1 MSIHSRERE
10 TMNARPSETTGPRRI
25 AAFVRNAVA
34 AVCLAAGA
42 MALPQTAAAEFPE
55 KPVTLVVWSGAGG
68 TLDTYGRKL
77 AELLERESGWTVKVD
92 NRPGGSGA
100 VGLSQIVTQ
109 PADGYNILVLTG
121 TLTFGIA
128 QGLIP
133 FKLEDLRL
141 LRAMQSEPSSLA
153 VAKDSPL
160 QSVDDFVAY
169 MKENPNG
176 LKVGG
181 HSSGGFHQYMLYQMM
196 QQGGFESGWIPHD
209 ASGKVTLALLG
220 DHIDAAMMT
229 PSTGLSQVQSGDFR
243 LLGVTT
249 AERSPFLPDAPTFK
263 EQGYD
268 IEGAIWR
275 GIAVKAGTPDDVVA
289 SIQIAIDKVTAS
301 EEWKTFQQEQ
311 FQDSPNW
318 GEAEFTER
326 TQKDLEAQAEFLKSA
341 GFLQ

>member
-1 MSIHSRERE
+1 MTDKTNRRGFL
-10 TMNARPSETTGPRRI
+10 ARLVQG
-25 AAFVRNAVA
+25 AAFA
-34 AVCLAAGA
+34 AALATTSLGMAG
-42 MALPQTAAAEFPE
+42 PAAAEFPE

-68 TLDTYGRKL
+68 ALDTYGRKL
-77 AELLERESGWTVKVD
+77 AELLEKEAGWTVKVD

-109 PADGYNILVLTG
+109 PADGYQILVLTG

-153 VAKDSPL
+153 VLASSPY
-160 QSVDDFVAY
+160 QNVQQFVDH
-169 MKENPNG
+169 MKANPNG

-181 HSSGGFHQYMLYQMM
+181 HSSGGFHQYMLYQLM

-209 ASGKVTLALLG
+209 ASGKVTLGLLG
-220 DHIDAAMMT
+220 NHIDAAMMT
-229 PSTGLSQVQSGDFR
+229 PSTGLAQVKTGEIR

-263 EQGYD
+263 EQGFD
-268 IEGAIWR
+268 LEGAIWR

-289 SIQIAIDKVTAS
+289 SIQSAIDKVTAS

-311 FQDSPNW
+311 FQDSPDW
-318 GEAEFTER
+318 AEAEFTGR
-326 TQKDLEAQAEFLKSA
+326 VQKDLAEQTEFLKAA
-341 GFLQ
+341 GFVQ

>member
-1 MSIHSRERE
+1 MRG
-10 TMNARPSETTGPRRI
+10 T
-25 AAFVRNAVA
+25 VA
-34 AVCLAAGA
+34 ALCMAAGA
-42 MALPQTAAAEFPE
+42 FALPQLAAAEYPE

-68 TLDTYGRKL
+68 ALDTYGRKL
-77 AELLERESGWTVKVD
+77 AELLEKEAGWTVKVD

-109 PADGYNILVLTG
+109 PADGSNILVLTG

-133 FKLEDLRL
+133 FKVEDLRL

-153 VAKDSPL
+153 VLNDSPFKT
-160 QSVDDFVAY
+160 VDDFVTH

-181 HSSGGFHQYMLYQMM
+181 HSSGGFHQYMLYQLMK
-196 QQGGFESGWIPHD
+196 QAGFESGWIPHD
-209 ASGKVTLALLG
+209 ASGKVTLAMLG
-220 DHIDAAMMT
+220 NHIDAAMMT
-229 PSTGLSQVQSGDFR
+229 PSTGLAQVKNGEIR

-268 IEGAIWR
+268 LEGSIWR

-289 SIQIAIDKVTAS
+289 AIQSAIDKVTAS

-311 FQDSPNW
+311 FQDSPDW
-318 GEAEFTER
+318 AEAEFTER
-326 TQKDLEAQAEFLKSA
+326 VQKDLAEQAEFLKAA
-341 GFLQ
+341 GFVQ

>member
-1 MSIHSRERE
+1 MQQTCFTLRCGRVS
-10 TMNARPSETTGPRRI
+10 
-25 AAFVRNAVA
+25 AFVRGAVA
-34 AVCLAAGA
+34 ALCMAAGA
-42 MALPQTAAAEFPE
+42 LALPQGAAAEYPE

-68 TLDTYGRKL
+68 ALDTYGRKL
-77 AELLERESGWTVKVD
+77 AELLEKEAGWTVKVD

-109 PADGYNILVLTG
+109 PADGSNILVLTG

-133 FKLEDLRL
+133 FKVEDLRL

-153 VAKDSPL
+153 VLADSPFKT
-160 QSVDDFVAY
+160 VADFTAH

-181 HSSGGFHQYMLYQMM
+181 HSSGGFHQYMLYQLM
-196 QQGGFESGWIPHD
+196 QQAGFESGWIPHD

-220 DHIDAAMMT
+220 NHIDAAMMT
-229 PSTGLSQVQSGDFR
+229 PSTGLAQVKNGEIR

-268 IEGAIWR
+268 LEGSIWR

-289 SIQIAIDKVTAS
+289 AIQSAIDKVTAS

-311 FQDSPNW
+311 FQDSPDW
-318 GEAEFTER
+318 AEVEFTDR
-326 TQKDLEAQAEFLKSA
+326 VQKDLAEQAEFLKAA
-341 GFLQ
+341 GFVQ

>member
-1 MSIHSRERE
+1 MQQTSF
-10 TMNARPSETTGPRRI
+10 TLRRGRVS
-25 AAFVRNAVA
+25 AFVRGTVA
-34 AVCLAAGA
+34 ALCIGAGA
-42 MALPQTAAAEFPE
+42 LTLPQTAAAEYPE

-68 TLDTYGRKL
+68 ALDTYGRKL
-77 AELLERESGWTVKVD
+77 AELLEKEAGWTVKVD

-109 PADGYNILVLTG
+109 PADGSNILVLTG

-133 FKLEDLRL
+133 FKVEDLRL

-153 VAKDSPL
+153 VMNDSPFTT
-160 QSVDDFVAY
+160 VDDFVAH
-169 MKENPNG
+169 MRDTPNG
-176 LKVGG
+176 LKIGG
-181 HSSGGFHQYMLYQMM
+181 HSSGGFHQYMLYQL
-196 QQGGFESGWIPHD
+196 QQQAGFESGWIPHD

-220 DHIDAAMMT
+220 NHIDAAMMT
-229 PSTGLSQVQSGDFR
+229 PSTGLAQVKNGEIR

-268 IEGAIWR
+268 LEGSIWR

-289 SIQIAIDKVTAS
+289 AIQSAIDKVTAS

-311 FQDSPNW
+311 FQDSPDW
-318 GEAEFTER
+318 AEAEFTER
-326 TQKDLEAQAEFLKSA
+326 VQKDLAEQAEFLKAA
-341 GFLQ
+341 GFVQ

>member
-1 MSIHSRERE
+1 MQTI
-10 TMNARPSETTGPRRI
+10 TPIMRPGRLGRVMRSTFM
-25 AAFVRNAVA
+25 AL
-34 AVCLAAGA
+34 CLAAGTV
-42 MALPQTAAAEFPE
+42 LTQPQIAAAEFPE

-68 TLDTYGRKL
+68 ALDTYGRKL
-77 AELLERESGWTVKVD
+77 AELLEKEAGWTVKVD

-109 PADGYNILVLTG
+109 PADGHSILVLTG

-133 FKLEDLRL
+133 FKVEDLRL

-153 VAKDSPL
+153 VLADSPL

-196 QQGGFESGWIPHD
+196 KQGGFESGWIPHD

-220 DHIDAAMMT
+220 KHIDAAMMT
-229 PSTGLSQVQSGDFR
+229 PSTGLAQVKNGEIR
-243 LLGVTT
+243 LLGVST
-249 AERSPFLPDAPTFK
+249 AERSEFLPDAPTFT
-263 EQGYD
+263 EQGYAL
-268 IEGAIWR
+268 EGAIWR
-275 GIAVKAGTPDDVVA
+275 GIAVKAGTPDDAVDA
-289 SIQIAIDKVTAS
+289 IQAAIDQVTAS
-301 EEWKTFQQEQ
+301 AEWKKFQEEQ
-311 FQDSPNW
+311 FQDSPDW
-318 GEAEFTER
+318 KEAEFTDR
-326 TQKDLEAQAEFLKSA
+326 VMKDLAEQSEFLKAA
-341 GFLQ
+341 GFVQ

>member
-1 MSIHSRERE
+1 MQD
-10 TMNARPSETTGPRRI
+10 TCFTARRGRI
-25 AAFVRNAVA
+25 ATLIRSAVMALCTATA
-34 AVCLAAGA
+34 ALT
-42 MALPQTAAAEFPE
+42 LPQTAAADYPD

-68 TLDTYGRKL
+68 ALDTYGRKL
-77 AELLERESGWTVKVD
+77 AELLEKEVGWTVKVD

-109 PADGYNILVLTG
+109 PADGSNILVLTG

-153 VAKDSPL
+153 VLNDSQF
-160 QSVDDFVAY
+160 QSVEDFVAY

-181 HSSGGFHQYMLYQMM
+181 HSSGGFHQYMLYQLMK
-196 QQGGFESGWIPHD
+196 QGGFESGWIPHD
-209 ASGKVTLALLG
+209 ASGKVTLGLLG
-220 DHIDAAMMT
+220 KHIDAAMMT
-229 PSTGLSQVQSGDFR
+229 PSTGLAQVKSGEIR

-249 AERSPFLPDAPTFK
+249 AERSPFMPEAPTFK
-263 EQGYD
+263 EQGFD
-268 IEGAIWR
+268 LEGSIWR

-289 SIQIAIDKVTAS
+289 AIQSAIDKVTAS
-301 EEWKTFQQEQ
+301 EEWKTFQKEQ

-318 GEAEFTER
+318 AEAEFTER
-326 TQKDLEAQAEFLKSA
+326 VQHDLAEQTEFLKA
-341 GFLQ
+341 MGFVQ

>member
-1 MSIHSRERE
+1 MEKTCS
-10 TMNARPSETTGPRRI
+10 MALRRWTANI
-25 AAFVRNAVA
+25 MRSAVA
-34 AVCLAAGA
+34 VLCTATAVLT
-42 MALPQTAAAEFPE
+42 LPQTAAADYPE

-68 TLDTYGRKL
+68 ALDTYGRKL
-77 AELLERESGWTVKVD
+77 AELLEREAGWTVKVD

-109 PADGYNILVLTG
+109 PADGSNILVLTG

-153 VAKDSPL
+153 VLNDSQF

-181 HSSGGFHQYMLYQMM
+181 HSSGGFHQYMLYQLM

-209 ASGKVTLALLG
+209 ASGKVTLGLLG
-220 DHIDAAMMT
+220 KHIDAAMMT
-229 PSTGLSQVQSGDFR
+229 PSTGLAQVKSGEIR

-249 AERSPFLPDAPTFK
+249 PERSPFLPDAPTFK
-263 EQGYD
+263 EQGFD
-268 IEGAIWR
+268 LEGAIWR

-289 SIQIAIDKVTAS
+289 AIQSAIDKVTAS
-301 EEWKTFQQEQ
+301 EDWKAFQRDQ
-311 FQDSPNW
+311 FQDSPDW
-318 GEAEFTER
+318 AEAEFTER
-326 TQKDLEAQAEFLKSA
+326 VQSDLVEQTEFLKA
-341 GFLQ
+341 MGFVQ

>member
-1 MSIHSRERE
+1 MTTETSRRGFL
-10 TMNARPSETTGPRRI
+10 ARLMQG
-25 AAFVRNAVA
+25 AAFA
-34 AVCLAAGA
+34 AALATASLGLA
-42 MALPQTAAAEFPE
+42 SPAAAEFPE

-68 TLDTYGRKL
+68 ALDTYGRKL
-77 AELLERESGWTVKVD
+77 AELLEKEAGWTVKVD

-109 PADGYNILVLTG
+109 PADGYQILVLTG

-153 VAKDSPL
+153 VLASSPY
-160 QSVDDFVAY
+160 QNVQQFVDH
-169 MKENPNG
+169 MKANPNG
-176 LKVGG
+176 LKIGG

-209 ASGKVTLALLG
+209 ASGKVTLGLLG
-220 DHIDAAMMT
+220 NHIDAAMMT
-229 PSTGLSQVQSGDFR
+229 PSTGLSQVKSGEIR

-249 AERSPFLPDAPTFK
+249 ADRSPFLPDAPTFK
-263 EQGYD
+263 EQGFD
-268 IEGAIWR
+268 LEGAIWR
-275 GIAVKAGTPDDVVA
+275 GIAVKAGTPDDAVA
-289 SIQIAIDKVTAS
+289 AIQSAIDKVTAS

-311 FQDSPNW
+311 FQDSPDW
-318 GEAEFTER
+318 AEAEFTER
-326 TQKDLEAQAEFLKSA
+326 VQKDLAEQAEFLKAA
-341 GFLQ
+341 GFVQ

>member
-1 MSIHSRERE
+1 MKPAE
-10 TMNARPSETTGPRRI
+10 TGKMPPRQPLHQRLRGLLQ
-25 AAFVRNAVA
+25 AAVA
-34 AVCLAAGA
+34 TFALVAAST
-42 MALPQTAAAEFPE
+42 ALPQTAAAEFPE

-68 TLDTYGRKL
+68 ALDTYGRKL
-77 AELLERESGWTVKVD
+77 AELLEKESGWTVKID

-109 PADGYNILVLTG
+109 PADGYSILVLTG

-133 FKLEDLRL
+133 FKLDDLRL

-153 VAKDSPL
+153 VLKDSPF
-160 QSVDDFVAY
+160 QNVQDFVDH
-169 MKENPNG
+169 MKANPNG

-196 QQGGFESGWIPHD
+196 KQGGFESGWIPHD
-209 ASGKVTLALLG
+209 ASGKVTLGLLG
-220 DHIDAAMMT
+220 QHIDAAMMT
-229 PSTGLSQVQSGDFR
+229 PSTGLSQVKSGEIR

-249 AERSPFLPDAPTFK
+249 EERSPFLPDAPTFK
-263 EQGYD
+263 EQGFD

-275 GIAVKAGTPDDVVA
+275 GIAVKAGTPDEVVA
-289 SIQIAIDKVTAS
+289 SIQTAIDKVTAS
-301 EEWKTFQQEQ
+301 EDWKKFQEEQ

-318 GEAEFTER
+318 TEAEFTER
-326 TQKDLEAQAEFLKSA
+326 TKKDLEEQREFLQSA
-341 GFLQ
+341 GLIN